1 MVTARH
7 ARQRSCIQLT
17 HAGRYKNAPPS
28 TAQHHTTHA
37 NIPWA
42 CTRRQCEA
50 TNHLADSHRPPRT
63 VRRRTRTDC
72 KRHRWK
78 SNRRTTGPPGLL
90 PNRHQRK
97 EKKTKDQPKHRRLRI
112 PIPSSSASYI
122 PCKHS
127 NTQNTHTTAQKM
139 KIIII
144 KSSDRTQTTPPLPAQ
159 A

>member
-63 VRRRTRTDC
+63 VRKRTRTDC

-97 EKKTKDQPKHRRLRI
+97 EKKNKRISPNIAGCGFPFHHLPHHTMQAFKHPKH
-112 PIPSSSASYI
+112 
-122 PCKHS
+122 
-127 NTQNTHTTAQKM
+127 THQH
-139 KIIII
+139 
-144 KSSDRTQTTPPLPAQ
+144 RTKNKNNNNKK
-159 A
+159 